1 MQPPGLRLSPGSR
14 GRSQKIG
21 LVPGP
26 AQNSG
31 VQLSC
36 IIGEVRCFEI
46 DPVRAATEKHPMKTG
61 IIGLPQVGK
70 TSLFKI
76 LTKAKLEDRGYSNPR
91 EAHIGVAR
99 VPDQRLDKLSALY
112 SPRKT
117 TYATVDYVD
126 VAAIG
131 QEALKET
138 AFLASLRQ
146 VDALIHVL
154 RAFDDDSIPHVG
166 PIDPLRDVKSV
177 EFDLMVSDLTQVEK
191 RLERV
196 EKDLKK
202 GRTGELEREKDLL
215 IRSKAAL
222 EQEQPLRE
230 LEMTPEEKK
239 LIKGFMFLSQ
249 KPVLY
254 VVNIGESTRL
264 GADLDQAVSRFKLE
278 EPAGRPNAG
287 ATAICGKVEA
297 ELAEMDEAE
306 AAEFLSSYG
315 LKDSGLTRLIRKSYE
330 LLGLI
335 SFFTAGEDECRA
347 WTVPAGS
354 KAPQAAGAIHS
365 DLEHH
370 FIRAETIRWDT
381 LLTAG
386 SEAAAR
392 AQGTLRLEGK
402 EYVVQDGD
410 VLHIRHSG

>member
-1 MQPPGLRLSPGSR
+1 
-14 GRSQKIG
+14 
-21 LVPGP
+21 
-26 AQNSG
+26 
-31 VQLSC
+31 
-36 IIGEVRCFEI
+36 
-46 DPVRAATEKHPMKTG
+46 MKTG

-99 VPDQRLDKLSALY
+99 VPDERLDKLSALY
-112 SPRKT
+112 SPKKT
-117 TYATVDYVD
+117 TYASVEYVD

-138 AFLASLRQ
+138 AFLTSLRN

-154 RAFDDDSIPHVG
+154 RAFEDDAIPHVG
-166 PIDPLRDVKSV
+166 PIDPLRDIRNV
-177 EFDLMVSDLTQVEK
+177 EFDLMISDLSQVEK

-196 EKDLKK
+196 EKDMRKM
-202 GRTGELEREKDLL
+202 RSAELENEFALL
-215 IRSKAAL
+215 KRSKEAL
-222 EQEQPLRE
+222 EKEVPLRE

-254 VVNIGESTRL
+254 AVNIGESASL
-264 GADLDQAVSRFKLE
+264 GQDLDSAVARYKLTDV
-278 EPAGRPNAG
+278 AHRPGAG

-297 ELAEMDEAE
+297 ELAEMDEVE
-306 AAEFLSSYG
+306 AADFLSSYG
-315 LKDSGLTRLIRKSYE
+315 LHESGLVRLIRKSYE

-370 FIRAETIRWDT
+370 FIRAETIRWDN
-381 LLTAG
+381 LLAAG

-402 EYVVQDGD
+402 EYVVHDGD
-410 VLHIRHSG
+410 VMHIRHSG